1 MREHEV
7 PTHVQAEDRVLLGF
21 TFPQIVAVTAVCAIS
36 YGAYRYAPVGPSE
49 VRMAI
54 AVVLGLVGI
63 AMVVGK
69 IGGRRLPLVAA
80 DLLKY
85 RLGARVYA
93 GPVSQL
99 VRAEPPAPAQPV
111 RSGPGPLSLMAKR
124 AGRGLARLRKKG
136 KTRKN
141 KERRNGRMR
150 WFGKRRGKDGGRDQ
164 RHDHRAE
171 TLQSRRRKPRM
182 GWIPV
187 VALAVLMAAVV
198 AVPESALADDHE
210 PWRDEIDFEVTE
222 PVEGRRIFVEALTV
236 TGDRAAVTL
245 RAATAL
251 DIRVRAFGGPQ
262 GTWLR
267 FWGSATLAEGESI
280 DYSLPLNGP
289 APSFTVSW
297 EDTLG
302 QAGALTVEHEQIPY
316 PLPAVEGELCNVRL
330 ASLGWTPGAVSGV
343 ITSECVPHTEHPVE
357 LQMVA
362 GHASVTETSLMDAQV
377 TAVTGT
383 VAAATGASSAA
394 VPFVPNGETSFTL
407 PIAEGEAI
415 HAVSVDVSL
424 EASLSIP
431 IPPLTQLTHHP
442 ERVEQVTRTVH
453 LHRPG
458 DSDSDSQTVTVTNED
473 GTTESATATAYAYVP
488 SATIARQVTVDVLHK
503 EHVKA
508 ETVERSPI
516 TRARGETLA
525 PVSGTGRLW
534 RPAWAATTPL
544 RRWSCPSRSRRTRP
558 PSRSPP
564 TGCAAGSRRWDGSGP
579 GEARDCG
586 HPTGRGC
593 AGDNRRGPGGGAG
606 DAPPVR
612 PRAHGDGLR
621 RLRPLPV
628 RHRLGRFHPHGRG
641 GRGAGRGQGQDRR
654 RHGGGRAGLGP
665 VGQGRGRAA
674 QQRPRGLPNTL
685 EKRKTL
691 C

>member
-7 PTHVQAEDRVLLGF
+7 PTHVQAEDRVLLGL

-49 VRMAI
+49 VRMAL
-54 AVVLGLVGI
+54 AVVFGLFGV

-85 RLGARVYA
+85 RLGARLYA
-93 GPVSQL
+93 GQVSQL

-111 RSGPGPLSLMAKR
+111 KSGPGPLSLMAKR
-124 AGRGLARLRKKG
+124 AGRGLGRLRKNR

-150 WFGKRRGKDGGRDQ
+150 WFGKRRGKDGGRGQ

-171 TLQSRRRKPRM
+171 TLQSRNRKSRRGM
-182 GWIPV
+182 FALA
-187 VALAVLMAAVV
+187 ALAVLTAAVV
-198 AVPESALADDHE
+198 TVPQSALADDHE

-236 TGDRAAVTL
+236 SGDRAAVTF

-251 DIRVRAFGGPQ
+251 DIRVRAYGGPE

-267 FWGSATLAEGESI
+267 FWGSGTLAEGERI

-302 QAGALTVEHEQIPY
+302 QAGALTVEHDRIPY
-316 PLPAVEGELCNVRL
+316 PLPEVEGELCDLRMT
-330 ASLGWTPGAVSGV
+330 SLGWMPGAVSGV
-343 ITSECVPHTEHPVE
+343 IESECVSAVEEPIE

-362 GHASVTETSLMDAQV
+362 GHQSVSQTALMDAQV
-377 TAVTGT
+377 TAITGT
-383 VAAATGASSAA
+383 VAAATGASHTGVA
-394 VPFVPNGETSFTL
+394 FVPNGETSFQL
-407 PIAEGEAI
+407 GVPAGAAI
-415 HAVSVDVSL
+415 HAVTLDVTL

-458 DSDSDSQTVTVTNED
+458 DSDYDSQTVTVTNED
-473 GTTESATATAYAYVP
+473 GATESATATAYAYVP
-488 SATIARQVTVDVLHK
+488 SATIAKQVTVEVLHP

-508 ETVERSPI
+508 EVVERSPI
-516 TRARGETLA
+516 TRSRDEALA
-525 PVSGTGRLW
+525 LASGIGSDDPYEALALPEPEPEDP
-534 RPAWAATTPL
+534 PAEQEPA
-544 RRWSCPSRSRRTRP
+544 
-558 PSRSPP
+558 
-564 TGCAAGSRRWDGSGP
+564 
-579 GEARDCG
+579 
-586 HPTGRGC
+586 
-593 AGDNRRGPGGGAG
+593 
-606 DAPPVR
+606 
-612 PRAHGDGLR
+612 DGLR
-621 RLRPLPV
+621 GWFEDMGWEWPW
-628 RHRLGRFHPHGRG
+628 
-641 GRGAGRGQGQDRR
+641 
-654 RHGGGRAGLGP
+654 
-665 VGQGRGRAA
+665 
-674 QQRPRGLPNTL
+674 
-685 EKRKTL
+685 
-691 C
+691 

>member
-7 PTHVQAEDRVLLGF
+7 PTHVQAEDRVLLGL

-54 AVVLGLVGI
+54 AVVLGLFGV

-85 RLGARVYA
+85 RLGARLYA

-99 VRAEPPAPAQPV
+99 VRSEPPAPAQPV

-124 AGRGLARLRKKG
+124 AGRGLGRLRKNR

-150 WFGKRRGKDGGRDQ
+150 WFGKRRGKDGRNSHGQ
-164 RHDHRAE
+164 DHRAE
-171 TLQSRRRKPRM
+171 TLQTRNRKPRV

-198 AVPESALADDHE
+198 AVPQSALADDHE

-222 PVEGRRIFVEALTV
+222 PVEGRRIFVEGLTV
-236 TGDRAAVTL
+236 SGDRAAVTL
-245 RAATAL
+245 RASTPL

-267 FWGSATLAEGESI
+267 FWGSASLDEGERI
-280 DYSLPLNGP
+280 DYSLPLHGP

-302 QAGALTVEHEQIPY
+302 QAGALTVKEAQLPF
-316 PLPAVEGELCNVRL
+316 PLPVVEGELCDMRMT
-330 ASLGWTPGAVSGV
+330 SLGWTPGIVSGV
-343 ITSECVPHTEHPVE
+343 ITSECVTHTEHPVD

-383 VAAATGASSAA
+383 VAAATGASSASVA
-394 VPFVPNGETSFTL
+394 FVPDGETRFRL
-407 PIAEGEAI
+407 PIGDGQAI
-415 HAVSVDVSL
+415 HALSVDVSL
-424 EASLSIP
+424 EASLRIP

-458 DSDSDSQTVTVTNED
+458 DSDYDSQTVALTRDD
-473 GTTESATATAYAYVP
+473 GSTESATATAYAYVP

-508 ETVERSPI
+508 ETVERTPVTR
-516 TRARGETLA
+516 TRADTPSLA
-525 PVSGTGRLW
+525 SGVGTDDPFEVLVLPQPEPEDP
-534 RPAWAATTPL
+534 PADQEP
-544 RRWSCPSRSRRTRP
+544 
-558 PSRSPP
+558 
-564 TGCAAGSRRWDGSGP
+564 AG
-579 GEARDCG
+579 
-586 HPTGRGC
+586 
-593 AGDNRRGPGGGAG
+593 
-606 DAPPVR
+606 
-612 PRAHGDGLR
+612 
-621 RLRPLPV
+621 
-628 RHRLGRFHPHGRG
+628 
-641 GRGAGRGQGQDRR
+641 
-654 RHGGGRAGLGP
+654 GLGEWFDLLGWEWP
-665 VGQGRGRAA
+665 W
-674 QQRPRGLPNTL
+674 
-685 EKRKTL
+685 
-691 C
+691 

>member
-21 TFPQIVAVTAVCAIS
+21 TFPQIVAVVAVCALS

-54 AVVLGLVGI
+54 AVLFGLVGI
-63 AMVVGK
+63 VMVVGK

-111 RSGPGPLSLMAKR
+111 KSGPGPLSLMAKR
-124 AGRGLARLRKKG
+124 AGRGLGRLRKSR

-150 WFGKRRGKDGGRDQ
+150 WFGKRRNKDGGRGQ

-187 VALAVLMAAVV
+187 VALAVLMAAIV
-198 AVPESALADDHE
+198 AVPQSALADGHE
-210 PWRDEIDFEVTE
+210 PWRDEIDFELTE
-222 PVEGRRIFVEALTV
+222 PVEGRRIFVEGLTV
-236 TGDRAAVTL
+236 SGDRAAVTL

-251 DIRVRAFGGPQ
+251 DIRVRAFGGPT

-267 FWGSATLAEGESI
+267 FWGSASLAQGESV

-302 QAGALTVEHEQIPY
+302 QAGALTLEHDQIPY
-316 PLPAVEGELCNVRL
+316 PLPEVEGELCDLRVT
-330 ASLGWTPGAVSGV
+330 SLGWTPGAVSGV
-343 ITSECVPHTEHPVE
+343 VESECVASIEHPVE
-357 LQMVA
+357 LQTVA
-362 GHASVTETSLMDAQV
+362 GYESVTQTALMDAQV
-377 TAVTGT
+377 TAITGT
-383 VAAATGASSAA
+383 VSAATGASHES
-394 VPFVPNGETSFTL
+394 VPFVPDGETRFTL
-407 PIAEGEAI
+407 PVGDGAGI
-415 HAVSVDVSL
+415 HNVTVDASL
-424 EASLSIP
+424 EASLRIP
-431 IPPLTQLTHHP
+431 IPPLTVLTHHP
-442 ERVEQVTRTVH
+442 ERTEQVTRTVH

-458 DSDSDSQTVTVTNED
+458 DSDSDSQTATATCED
-473 GTTESATATAYAYVP
+473 GATAYATATAYAYVP

-508 ETVERSPI
+508 ETVERSPV
-516 TRARGETLA
+516 TRTRSETLSLA
-525 PVSGTGRLW
+525 SAVGSDDPFAVLVLPEPEPEDP
-534 RPAWAATTPL
+534 PAEQEPA
-544 RRWSCPSRSRRTRP
+544 
-558 PSRSPP
+558 
-564 TGCAAGSRRWDGSGP
+564 
-579 GEARDCG
+579 
-586 HPTGRGC
+586 
-593 AGDNRRGPGGGAG
+593 
-606 DAPPVR
+606 
-612 PRAHGDGLR
+612 DGLR
-621 RLRPLPV
+621 GWFDL
-628 RHRLGRFHPHGRG
+628 LGWEWPW
-641 GRGAGRGQGQDRR
+641 
-654 RHGGGRAGLGP
+654 
-665 VGQGRGRAA
+665 
-674 QQRPRGLPNTL
+674 
-685 EKRKTL
+685 
-691 C
+691 

>member
-21 TFPQIVAVTAVCAIS
+21 TFPQIVAVMAVCAIS

-54 AVVLGLVGI
+54 AVVLGLLGV

-99 VRAEPPAPAQPV
+99 VRSEPPAPAQPV

-124 AGRGLARLRKKG
+124 AGRGLGRLRKNR

-150 WFGKRRGKDGGRDQ
+150 WFGKRRGKDGRNSHGQ
-164 RHDHRAE
+164 DHRSE
-171 TLQSRRRKPRM
+171 TLQSRNRKPRRGM
-182 GWIPV
+182 FALA
-187 VALAVLMAAVV
+187 ALAVLMAAVV
-198 AVPESALADDHE
+198 AVPQSALADDHE

-236 TGDRAAVTL
+236 SGDRAAVTL
-245 RAATAL
+245 RAATNIDL
-251 DIRVRAFGGPQ
+251 RMRAYGGPE
-262 GTWLR
+262 GSWLR
-267 FWGSATLAEGESI
+267 FWGSASLAEGESI
-280 DYSLPLNGP
+280 DYSLPLHGP

-302 QAGALTVEHEQIPY
+302 QAGALTVKTEQIPY
-316 PLPAVEGELCNVRL
+316 PLPEVEGELCNVRL
-330 ASLGWTPGAVSGV
+330 ASLGWTPGAVNGV
-343 ITSECVPHTEHPVE
+343 IDSECVTHTEHPVE

-362 GHASVTETSLMDAQV
+362 GHESISQTALLDAQV

-383 VAAATGASSAA
+383 VAAATGASQASVA
-394 VPFVPNGETSFTL
+394 FVPDGETSFRL
-407 PIAEGEAI
+407 PVETGEAI

-424 EASLSIP
+424 EASLRIP

-453 LHRPG
+453 LYRPG
-458 DSDSDSQTVTVTNED
+458 DSDYDSQTVTLTRDD
-473 GTTESATATAYAYVP
+473 GSTESATATAYAYVP
-488 SATIARQVTVDVLHK
+488 SATIAKQVTVDVLHK

-516 TRARGETLA
+516 
-525 PVSGTGRLW
+525 
-534 RPAWAATTPL
+534 
-544 RRWSCPSRSRRTRP
+544 SRSREESLGLASAVGSDDPFEVLVLPQPEPEDP
-558 PSRSPP
+558 PADQEP
-564 TGCAAGSRRWDGSGP
+564 AG
-579 GEARDCG
+579 
-586 HPTGRGC
+586 
-593 AGDNRRGPGGGAG
+593 
-606 DAPPVR
+606 
-612 PRAHGDGLR
+612 GLSEWFD
-621 RLRPLPV
+621 L
-628 RHRLGRFHPHGRG
+628 LGWEWPW
-641 GRGAGRGQGQDRR
+641 
-654 RHGGGRAGLGP
+654 
-665 VGQGRGRAA
+665 
-674 QQRPRGLPNTL
+674 
-685 EKRKTL
+685 
-691 C
+691 

>member
-7 PTHVQAEDRVLLGF
+7 PTHVQAEDRVLLGL

-54 AVVLGLVGI
+54 AVVLGLLGV

-85 RLGARVYA
+85 RLGARLYA

-99 VRAEPPAPAQPV
+99 VRSEPPAPAQPV

-124 AGRGLARLRKKG
+124 AGRGLGRLRKNR

-150 WFGKRRGKDGGRDQ
+150 WFGKRRGKDGGSGQ

-171 TLQSRRRKPRM
+171 TLQSRRRKPRV
-182 GWIPV
+182 GRIPV

-198 AVPESALADDHE
+198 AVPQSALADDHE

-222 PVEGRRIFVEALTV
+222 PVEGRRIFVEGLTV
-236 TGDRAAVTL
+236 SGDRAAVTL
-245 RAATAL
+245 RAATPL

-267 FWGSATLAEGESI
+267 FWGSASLDEGERI
-280 DYSLPLNGP
+280 DYSLPLHGP

-302 QAGALTVEHEQIPY
+302 QAGALTVKEAQLPF
-316 PLPAVEGELCNVRL
+316 PLPVVEGELCDMRMT
-330 ASLGWTPGAVSGV
+330 SLGWTPGMVSGV
-343 ITSECVPHTEHPVE
+343 ITSECVTHTEHPVD

-383 VAAATGASSAA
+383 VAAATGASSASVA
-394 VPFVPNGETSFTL
+394 FVPDGETSFRL
-407 PIAEGEAI
+407 PIGDGQAF

-453 LHRPG
+453 LYRPG
-458 DSDSDSQTVTVTNED
+458 DSDYDSETVTVTNDD
-473 GTTESATATAYAYVP
+473 GTESSATATAYAYVP

-508 ETVERSPI
+508 EVIERAPI
-516 TRARGETLA
+516 AKSRVETLA
-525 PVSGTGRLW
+525 LASGVGADDPFEVLVLPDPEPEDP
-534 RPAWAATTPL
+534 PAEQTP
-544 RRWSCPSRSRRTRP
+544 
-558 PSRSPP
+558 
-564 TGCAAGSRRWDGSGP
+564 ADG
-579 GEARDCG
+579 
-586 HPTGRGC
+586 
-593 AGDNRRGPGGGAG
+593 
-606 DAPPVR
+606 
-612 PRAHGDGLR
+612 GLQGWFD
-621 RLRPLPV
+621 
-628 RHRLGRFHPHGRG
+628 RLGWEWPW
-641 GRGAGRGQGQDRR
+641 
-654 RHGGGRAGLGP
+654 
-665 VGQGRGRAA
+665 
-674 QQRPRGLPNTL
+674 
-685 EKRKTL
+685 
-691 C
+691 